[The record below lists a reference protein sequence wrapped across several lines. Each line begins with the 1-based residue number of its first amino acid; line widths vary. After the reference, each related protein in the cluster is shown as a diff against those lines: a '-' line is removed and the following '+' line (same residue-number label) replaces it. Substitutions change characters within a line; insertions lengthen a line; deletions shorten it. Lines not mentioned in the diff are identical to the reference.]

1 MAAEIKIHLRFN
13 KVTGKKDIIIEYDS
27 EDDALPYEHEERHWE
42 LVEELVGK
50 GILDPDEV
58 GQLRVGKAG
67 EEPAAPATD
76 EQAAP
81 EAEAE
86 GSG

>member
-13 KVTGKKDIIIEYDS
+13 KVSGKKDIIIEYDS

-50 GILDPDEV
+50 GILDPNDV

-67 EEPAAPATD
+67 EEPAPV
-76 EQAAP
+76 AAP
-81 EAEAE
+81 DAVPAAEAE

>member
-13 KVTGKKDIIIEYDS
+13 TVTGKKDIIIEYDS

-67 EEPAAPATD
+67 EEPAPAAQE
-76 EQAAP
+76 EQP
-81 EAEAE
+81 EGEATGE
-86 GSG
+86 G